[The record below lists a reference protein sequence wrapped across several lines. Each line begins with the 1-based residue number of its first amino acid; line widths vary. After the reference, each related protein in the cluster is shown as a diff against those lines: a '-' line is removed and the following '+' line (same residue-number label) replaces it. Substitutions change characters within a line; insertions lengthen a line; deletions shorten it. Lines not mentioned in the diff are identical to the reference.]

1 MKDIKQNVVQFNL
14 LSVPPRMI
22 VQYVNEDGEEA
33 QNIIKYTDLSD
44 DDKAIFDSFKQLS
57 INNMT

>member
-1 MKDIKQNVVQFNL
+1 MKNIKQNVVQFNL

-44 DDKAIFDSFKQLS
+44 DDKAIFDSFKELS
-57 INNMT
+57 LIHI

>member
-57 INNMT
+57 INNM

>member
-22 VQYVNEDGEEA
+22 VQYINEDGEEA
-33 QNIIKYTDLSD
+33 QKITNYTDLSD
-44 DDKAIFDSFKQLS
+44 DDKAIFDSFKELS
-57 INNMT
+57 INNM